1 MQSLQEYGIGIDYDT
16 SSVGTNRI
24 IMHEHPYYE
33 LYFLISGKRRYL
45 TKHTIYD
52 LDPANLIL
60 VPKNQLHKTTSISHT
75 GYNRYVL
82 YFTDKQVSAFTDTF
96 GSELFSRLVQMSCF
110 QAPGY
115 VTRQIKQDLEQI
127 RKELENPSPLTY
139 PVLTHLLQGILLQ
152 ILRYGTEKQPF
163 HGESADKVQMIARYI
178 TENYGADI
186 NLHMA
191 AEMAC
196 MEETY
201 FSKRFKLLTGFGFHE
216 YLTKCRLL
224 EAERL
229 LRETDLS
236 VSQIAVDCGFSGGNY
251 FGDVFHRERRQS
263 PSAYRRKYKDL

>member
-1 MQSLQEYGIGIDYDT
+1 MQSLQEYGIGIDYDA

-24 IMHEHPYYE
+24 VMHEHPYYE

-45 TKHTIYD
+45 MKHTIYD
-52 LDPANLIL
+52 LAPADLIL

-82 YFTDKQVSAFTDTF
+82 YFTDKQVSAFSDVF
-96 GSELFSRLVQMSCF
+96 GEELFSRLVQIGCF

-127 RKELENPSPLTY
+127 RKELETPSPLTY
-139 PVLTHLLQGILLQ
+139 PIVTHLLQGVLLQ

-163 HGESADKVQMIARYI
+163 HGESADKIQMIAKYI
-178 TENYGADI
+178 TEHYAAEI
-186 NLHMA
+186 NLPMA

-229 LRETDLS
+229 LRETELT
-236 VSQIAVDCGFSGGNY
+236 VSQIAEDCGFSGGNY
-251 FGDVFHRERRQS
+251 FGDVFRRERGQS
-263 PSAYRRKYKDL
+263 PSEYRKKYSSI